1 MPKTAIP
8 TVHHPSRTE
17 KEKEMFRNSY
27 RTMFY
32 ISSLVLLG
40 LVLAACGGPKQ
51 APITVPA
58 GAQAGDLVGVK
69 SCTYTADKVEY
80 DADCGTLVV
89 PENRSDPNSRLI
101 ALPVV
106 RVRATGS
113 SSNEPLFWFNG
124 GPNSNVTYSPEAAR
138 LNGLIDER
146 DVVMVGYRGLDG
158 SVALDCPEVVE
169 AFSASESMLGDS
181 VLDDVKKG
189 ATQCAGR
196 LQAEGVDLEGY
207 NILEIIDDVEAA
219 RIALGYERIN
229 LLSQS
234 FGSRVAMIYAWRY
247 PDSLYRVVMYAAL
260 PPGRGFF
267 RDPAKIDEQIETFA
281 SLCAQD
287 AKCRSRTD
295 DLAETI
301 RTTAHNMPKR
311 WLFIPINEGSIKVC
325 NAAGLSNTSGN
336 LSAPALLDV
345 WMAAGKGDNS
355 GLAVTSIFC
364 NMLLPSAFNWGPTF
378 SHLLSVDLDPARDYR
393 AEMDPPGSIIGAPAS
408 YLLGILA
415 PGWPVTLIPGE
426 YRQVQPSEVEML
438 LVNGPLDLTAPP
450 EYPTTELLPRLSNS
464 QQVILKD
471 FGHTNDFWNY
481 QPKARVRL
489 LTSFYDSGVADDS
502 LYTYQPVDFSVGL
515 GFPGMAKLLLAIV
528 VVVPLGLVALVW
540 FIVRRVRR
548 RRVSPV
554 SR

>member
-1 MPKTAIP
+1 
-8 TVHHPSRTE
+8 
-17 KEKEMFRNSY
+17 
-27 RTMFY
+27 MFY

-40 LVLAACGGPKQ
+40 LVLAACSGPKQ
-51 APITVPA
+51 APITVPT
-58 GAQAGDLVGVK
+58 GAQAGDLVDLEP
-69 SCTYTADKVEY
+69 CTYEANKTKYA
-80 DADCGTLVV
+80 ADCGTLVV
-89 PENRSDPNSRLI
+89 PENRSEPNSQLI
-101 ALPVV
+101 ALPVI

-113 SSNEPLFWFNG
+113 NSNEPLFWFMG
-124 GPNSNVTYSPEAAR
+124 GPNSNVVYQGDGAR
-138 LNGLIDER
+138 LEGLIDDR
-146 DVVMVGYRGLDG
+146 DFVMVGYRGVDG
-158 SVALDCPEVVE
+158 SVVLECPEVVE
-169 AFSASESMLGDS
+169 AFDASESMLGDS

-247 PDSLYRVVMYAAL
+247 PESLYRVVMYAAL

-281 SLCAQD
+281 ALCAQD

-355 GLAVTSIFC
+355 GLAMTSMFC

-438 LVNGPLDLTAPP
+438 LINGPLDLTAPP
-450 EYPTTELLPRLSNS
+450 EYPTQELLPQLGNG
-464 QQVILKD
+464 QQVILRD
-471 FGHTNDFWNY
+471 FGHTIDFWNY

-502 LYTYQPVDFSVGL
+502 LYTYQPVNFDVGL
-515 GFPGMAKLLLAIV
+515 GFPGMAKLLVALPVLIV
-528 VVVPLGLVALVW
+528 VLVVAVVW
-540 FIVRRVRR
+540 FIARKRRQRSAAQ
-548 RRVSPV
+548 VSN
-554 SR
+554 